1 MHYRKAGEADITA
14 MAKIRSADWGAEEGW
29 RMRITGYMRGE
40 VHPQQALMPRMVFVA
55 TEEDVVTGFIAGHL
69 TQRYEC
75 DGELQWIN
83 VSPGHRRN
91 GIASGLL
98 RMLAAWFIK
107 QKAKRI
113 CVDVDPA
120 NSTARRFYMRHAAEI
135 LNKHW
140 LVWNDINVV
149 LKKQ

>member
-1 MHYRKAGEADITA
+1 MHYRKADGADMTA
-14 MAKIRSADWGAEEGW
+14 MAQIRAADWSTVEHW
-29 RMRITGYMRGE
+29 RMRIAGYMNGE
-40 VHPQQALMPRMVFVA
+40 LHPQQALMPRVVFVA
-55 TEEDVVTGFIAGHL
+55 IEEDVVTGFIAGHL

-83 VSPGHRRN
+83 VSPEHRRN
-91 GIASGLL
+91 GVASELL

-107 QKAKRI
+107 HKAKRI

-120 NSTARRFYMRHAAEI
+120 NSTARSFCMRHGAEI
-135 LNKHW
+135 FNKHW
-140 LVWNDINVV
+140 LVWNDVKAV